1 MHTPHVKSG
10 GRYPVLRSLAIL
22 QMLAA
27 IVLGIAGVAGSI
39 YTAWGGQSTLGA
51 EYGVI
56 GKLNILVVGL
66 AATFFTVVFTLAFA
80 ELIKLLI
87 DIEHNTRAAAM
98 TTPSN
103 GQAMTMTAVPEPG
116 RVNRI
121 ATIEDEETAE
131 AALLR
136 GH

>member
-1 MHTPHVKSG
+1 MHKPHVMSG

-22 QMLAA
+22 QLLAA
-27 IVLGIAGVAGSI
+27 AVIAIGGVAGTI
-39 YTAWGGQSTLGA
+39 YAAWGGQATWGA
-51 EYGVI
+51 EYGVV
-56 GKLNILVVGL
+56 GKLNILLVGL

-87 DIEHNTRAAAM
+87 DIEHNTRMSAM
-98 TTPSN
+98 TAPSN
-103 GQAMTMTAVPEPG
+103 GQAMGAPTDAG

-121 ATIEDEETAE
+121 AQMEDEETAE
-131 AALLR
+131 GALLR